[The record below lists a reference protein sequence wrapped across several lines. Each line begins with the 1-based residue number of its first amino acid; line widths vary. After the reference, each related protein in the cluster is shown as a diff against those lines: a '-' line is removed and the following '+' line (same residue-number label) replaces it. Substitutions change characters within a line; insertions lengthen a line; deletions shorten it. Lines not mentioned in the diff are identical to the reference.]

1 MKIKAI
7 IITVLVALF
16 AGGGMTAQTPGKG
29 DVFVPISKYL
39 SQGDVQSLSAWFADN
54 LEISVISSTHD
65 TSKKQ
70 ARQILKSFFDDHTP
84 RAFEITHQ
92 ASSANMKY
100 ALGSLTAGGEIYQVT
115 LFLSLKDD
123 TYQIQQFKIERIT
136 Y

>member
-1 MKIKAI
+1 MKLKSI
-7 IITVLVALF
+7 IITLLLALA
-16 AGGGMTAQTPGKG
+16 AGYGTSAQEPLKG
-29 DVFVPISKYL
+29 DVFVPISKYIR
-39 SQGDVQSLSAWFADN
+39 QGDVQSLSAWFADN
-54 LEISVISSTHD
+54 LEISIISSTND
-65 TSKKQ
+65 SSKKQ

-115 LFLSLKDD
+115 IFLNLKGDA
-123 TYQIQQFKIERIT
+123 YQIQQFKIDRIT

>member
-1 MKIKAI
+1 MKVKALI
-7 IITVLVALF
+7 LIAL
-16 AGGGMTAQTPGKG
+16 AAILAPISVEGQTPQKG
-29 DVFVPISKYL
+29 DVFVPISKYI

-54 LEISVISSTHD
+54 LEISIISSAND
-65 TSKKQ
+65 SSKKQ

-115 LFLSLKDD
+115 IFLNLKGDA
-123 TYQIQQFKIERIT
+123 YQIQQFKIDRIT

>member
-1 MKIKAI
+1 MKVKALI
-7 IITVLVALF
+7 LIAL
-16 AGGGMTAQTPGKG
+16 AAILAPLSVEGQTPQKG
-29 DVFVPISKYL
+29 DVFVPISKYI

-54 LEISVISSTHD
+54 LEISIISSAND
-65 TSKKQ
+65 SSKKQ

-115 LFLSLKDD
+115 IFLNLKGDA
-123 TYQIQQFKIERIT
+123 YQIQQFKIDRIT

>member
-1 MKIKAI
+1 MKIKAL

-70 ARQILKSFFDDHTP
+70 ARQILKNFFEQHTP
-84 RAFEITHQ
+84 RAFSITHKTD
-92 ASSANMKY
+92 SANMKY
-100 ALGSLTAGGEIYQVT
+100 ALGALTAGGEIYQVT
-115 LFLSLKDD
+115 IFLYLKDD
-123 TYQIQQFKIERIT
+123 AYQIQQLKIERIN

>member
-1 MKIKAI
+1 MKTLIISLLAAI
-7 IITVLVALF
+7 TL
-16 AGGGMTAQTPGKG
+16 AGNASAQVPGKG

-54 LEISVISSTHD
+54 LEISIISSTND

-70 ARQILKSFFDDHTP
+70 ARQILKSFFDEHTP

-92 ASSANMKY
+92 ASSSHMKY

-115 LFLSLKDD
+115 IFLNLKDD
-123 TYQIQQFKIERIT
+123 SYQIQQFKIDRIN

>member
-1 MKIKAI
+1 MKLKALI
-7 IITVLVALF
+7 LTALVAVIAPLSVTGQ
-16 AGGGMTAQTPGKG
+16 APQKG
-29 DVFVPISKYL
+29 DVFIPISKYL

-54 LEISVISSTHD
+54 LEISIISSTND

-70 ARQILKSFFDDHTP
+70 ARQILKSFFDAHTP

-92 ASSANMKY
+92 ASSSNMKY

-115 LFLSLKDD
+115 IFLNLKDD
-123 TYQIQQFKIERIT
+123 AYQIQQFKIDRIT